1 MVARALA
8 VAFAALALAAGG
20 AAAAPISVV
29 PGVTYERQAVLTSHG
44 PVVLHVVVGP
54 RPGGLLTLEPV
65 LSNDTVPESE
75 PLTSIQQR
83 LSPTATTIGVNGD
96 YAAQDGRPLGLVLR
110 AGALQHAPLVTR
122 ASVGVDGTGSL
133 RAGRVQLL
141 GTWQGSGPR
150 RPLSVVN
157 ERPTGNQLSLFT
169 PAWGLT
175 TPQLNGTVEVVVQPF
190 PTAAPGKELSGIVTA
205 VGFGGG
211 TAIPLDGAVLV
222 AKGSSATNLRAEG
235 IAIGQTVKV
244 RLLFKPDWSDTV
256 DGIGGGPQLVRNGIA
271 VFRPVE
277 GFASADL
284 LARTA
289 RSAVGQR
296 SDGSI
301 LLVTVDGGR
310 PGYSVGMTSFELAQ
324 ALVRLGATVAVG
336 LGTGPSAGLAF
347 EGSLLSRPAPGE
359 TPIAD
364 ALLLVY
370 RGVYIPPLGGDVLS
384 PNGDGVADTIAL
396 AYKAVRQSQVTATL
410 TGPDGQARITDQ
422 GDRAAQTYPFTWN
435 GLTPAGAP
443 DSEGTY
449 HWKIVATDDLGRPS
463 SMERLFTLDRTLAAL
478 RASAV
483 LRTDAGTI
491 QPVASYDLTRQSHIS
506 VSFVSPAGAIAA
518 ALSLQTLRP
527 GRQVV
532 AWNGRDRNGNPVAP
546 GRYTIRVTAENAIG
560 RSVLTAAL
568 VVRRT

>member
-157 ERPTGNQLSLFT
+157 EKPTGNQLSLFT